1 MLKKILTTLVML
13 YAAASFAAVDVNKAT
28 AAELDGIK
36 TIGAVAIGLGLRKI
50 GDK

>member
-1 MLKKILTTLVML
+1 LINPLAKIGHNKKNI
-13 YAAASFAAVDVNKAT
+13 DEGK
-28 AAELDGIK
+28 LDGIK